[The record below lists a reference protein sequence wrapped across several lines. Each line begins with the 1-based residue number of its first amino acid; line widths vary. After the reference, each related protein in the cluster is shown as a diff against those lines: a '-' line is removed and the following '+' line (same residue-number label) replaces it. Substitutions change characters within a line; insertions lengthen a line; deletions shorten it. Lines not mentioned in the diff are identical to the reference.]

1 MDKRFEIVDSG
12 HLHSVMDR
20 PAAASAPTASRVRII
35 AELSTVVRDAS
46 SRLSRGDVAGT
57 AATLTYYS
65 AIAIAPWLLFA
76 VWSISWFDNADEVQQ
91 RLLSLRVLI
100 PPDMGAR
107 SAYDALVDA
116 GVHAGLLSAL
126 VLMFPASFYG
136 EGLRRSAL
144 LLSPTQAPGTEQDG
158 AKRSSTLGA
167 WRARATVLA
176 LFVVVPP
183 LAWIYSTIGE
193 QLIGLTPEGGG
204 GGFGDLVLRYYLG
217 FLTTWLMLTVVLTW
231 VFRHVMPGSPRW
243 RVALVGALVTA
254 SMLAG
259 FLQGFA
265 LFLSIPIDVG
275 LPFAGL
281 TVVGGVVA
289 VGLWLWIL
297 HMVLIAGWSLTRS
310 IDSAVDSRGS
320 TPTGKGRS

>member
-1 MDKRFEIVDSG
+1 
-12 HLHSVMDR
+12 MDR
-20 PAAASAPTASRVRII
+20 PAAASEPTAARVRIL
-35 AELSTVVRDAS
+35 AELRTIAGDAS
-46 SRLSRGDVAGT
+46 RRLSRGDLAGT

-65 AIAIAPWLLFA
+65 AIAIVPWLLFA
-76 VWSISWFDNADEVQQ
+76 VWSISWFDDTDEVGQ

-107 SAYDALVDA
+107 SAYDGLVDA
-116 GVHAGLLSAL
+116 GVHAGLLTAL

-144 LLSPTQAPGTEQDG
+144 LLLPESKPFIAGDE
-158 AKRSSTLGA
+158 AERSSTLDA
-167 WRARATVLA
+167 WRARGTVLA

-193 QLIGLTPEGGG
+193 QLVGLTPEGGG
-204 GGFGDLVLRYYLG
+204 GGLGDLVLRYYLG
-217 FLTTWLMLTVVLTW
+217 FLTTWLMLSLVLTW
-231 VFRHVMPGSPRW
+231 VFRYVMPGGPRW
-243 RVALVGALVTA
+243 RVALVGALITA

-265 LFLSIPIDVG
+265 LFLSIPIDNG

-297 HMVLIAGWSLTRS
+297 HMVLLAGWSLTRT
-310 IDSAVDSRGS
+310 IDTTVNSWVR
-320 TPTGKGRS
+320 TRTGKGSS

>member
-1 MDKRFEIVDSG
+1 
-12 HLHSVMDR
+12 MDR
-20 PAAASAPTASRVRII
+20 PAAASTPTDTRVRVT
-35 AELSTVVRDAS
+35 AELGTTVRDAS
-46 SRLSRGDVAGT
+46 GRLSRGDLAGT

-65 AIAIAPWLLFA
+65 AIAIVPWLLFA
-76 VWSISWFDNADEVQQ
+76 VWSISWFDDTDEVQQ

-144 LLSPTQAPGTEQDG
+144 LLSPESKPTIAGDE
-158 AKRSSTLGA
+158 AERSSTLGA
-167 WRARATVLA
+167 WRARGTVLA

-183 LAWIYSTIGE
+183 LAWIYSTIGK
-193 QLIGLTPEGGG
+193 QLVGLTPEGGG
-204 GGFGDLVLRYYLG
+204 SGFGDLVLRYYLG
-217 FLTTWLMLTVVLTW
+217 FLTTWLMLAVLLTW
-231 VFRHVMPGSPRW
+231 VFRFVMPGAPRW
-243 RVALVGALVTA
+243 RVAVVGALVTA

-310 IDSAVDSRGS
+310 IDATVDSRVG
-320 TPTGKGRS
+320 TPTRKGRS

>member
-1 MDKRFEIVDSG
+1 M
-12 HLHSVMDR
+12 
-20 PAAASAPTASRVRII
+20 
-35 AELSTVVRDAS
+35 AELSTIVRDAS
-46 SRLSRGDVAGT
+46 SRLSRGDIAGA
-57 AATLTYYS
+57 AATLTYF
-65 AIAIAPWLLFA
+65 AALAVVPWLLFA
-76 VWSISWFDNADEVQQ
+76 VWSISWFDATDEAER

-144 LLSPTQAPGTEQDG
+144 LLLPQSDQFIEGDG

-167 WRARATVLA
+167 WRARGTVLA

-183 LAWIYSTIGE
+183 LAWTYSTIGE
-193 QLIGLTPEGGG
+193 QLISLTPEGGG
-204 GGFGDLVLRYYLG
+204 GGLGDLVLRYYLG
-217 FLTTWLMLTVVLTW
+217 FLTTWLMLSVVLTW
-231 VFRHVMPGSPRW
+231 VFRYVMPGGPRW
-243 RVALVGALVTA
+243 RVALVGALTTA

-310 IDSAVDSRGS
+310 IDATVDNWVS
-320 TPTGKGRS
+320 TPTRKGRS

>member
-1 MDKRFEIVDSG
+1 
-12 HLHSVMDR
+12 MDR
-20 PAAASAPTASRVRII
+20 PAAASAPTAARVRIL
-35 AELSTVVRDAS
+35 AELRTIAGDAS
-46 SRLSRGDVAGT
+46 RRLSRGDLAGT

-65 AIAIAPWLLFA
+65 AIAIVPWLLFA
-76 VWSISWFDNADEVQQ
+76 VWSISWFDDTDEVYQ

-107 SAYDALVDA
+107 SAYDGLVDA
-116 GVHAGLLSAL
+116 GVHAGLLTAL

-136 EGLRRSAL
+136 EGLRRSAHL
-144 LLSPTQAPGTEQDG
+144 LLPESNAGDEAERSSTIAGDE
-158 AKRSSTLGA
+158 AERSSTLDA
-167 WRARATVLA
+167 WRARGTVLA

-193 QLIGLTPEGGG
+193 QLVGLTPEGGG
-204 GGFGDLVLRYYLG
+204 GGLGDLVLRYYLG
-217 FLTTWLMLTVVLTW
+217 FLTTWIMLSVVLTW
-231 VFRHVMPGSPRW
+231 VFRYVMPGGPRW
-243 RVALVGALVTA
+243 RVALVGALITG

-297 HMVLIAGWSLTRS
+297 HMVLLAGWSLTRT
-310 IDSAVDSRGS
+310 IDTTVDSWVR
-320 TPTGKGRS
+320 TQTGKGSS